1 MKNTG
6 IRSAAI
12 LPLTATAI
20 FAIAACQPK
29 PESPK
34 GFALPEGDV
43 VKGKI
48 AFIELQCHRCHEIS
62 GVELPKPPEGP
73 RIDVPLGG
81 TVYHVKTYGEL
92 VTSIINPSHIIGP
105 KYKNKDG
112 ITDENGKSIMPSHN
126 DKMTVSQM
134 IDLVGFLQ
142 SRYKLTHPD
151 YDYSYYGM

>member
-1 MKNTG
+1 MKKNS
-6 IRSAAI
+6 IRPATI

-34 GFALPEGDV
+34 GFALPEGDI
-43 VKGKI
+43 VKGKT

-62 GVELPKPPEGP
+62 GVELPDRPKGP
-73 RIDVPLGG
+73 GIEVPLGG
-81 TVYHVKTYGEL
+81 EVYRVKTYGEL
-92 VTSIINPSHIIGP
+92 VTSIINPTHVISP
-105 KYKNKDG
+105 KYKDSL
-112 ITDENGKSIMPSHN
+112 TDESGKSTMPDHN

-134 IDLVGFLQ
+134 IDLVSFLQ